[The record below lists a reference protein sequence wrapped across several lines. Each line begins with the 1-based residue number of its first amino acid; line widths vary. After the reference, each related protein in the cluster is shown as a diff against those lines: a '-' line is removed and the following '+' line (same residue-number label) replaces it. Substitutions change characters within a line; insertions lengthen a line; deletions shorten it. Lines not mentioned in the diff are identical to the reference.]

1 MTLMKF
7 RFAIIIAL
15 ASLAFL
21 LSACNFTLA
30 EDITPPPNYVPPT
43 AAPTLGPLYP
53 AQAPRTENGAAIY
66 VEKCAPCHGE
76 TGLGDGEQGIQL
88 GVTVPA
94 FGLPEIARPASLAQW
109 YTTVTRGNMERFM
122 PPFTSLTD
130 QERWDVAAYAM
141 SLHTSQEEI
150 EKGKQFFEKN
160 CADCSTDFFEDQSKI
175 SSLSEVELARII
187 KQGNEEIAAF
197 GSTLSDDEVWAVAA
211 YLRSLSFDTAP
222 VALTAP
228 LSTPEPATVAETAVI
243 SEAETLSAEGTP
255 VGPALTEGIE
265 GTEQV
270 AAANEQAELG
280 TVSGSV
286 ENKTGAVLPS
296 NLKVTL
302 RGYDHGSDPSTG
314 PQEVLALEGTV
325 KASGTYLFNNVELP
339 PNRIYIAELTFEG
352 MDLQSGFAIVKE
364 GDTSL
369 NLPPITLYNKTEDS
383 SALVIDEARIFF
395 EYGSDNV
402 QVFNV
407 YSFRNP
413 SDKIILVRLNENGEI
428 PFIKSPEGSYGFG
441 YEPMQDSESFV
452 QTKKGFAI
460 PPSEK
465 AYGLI
470 AFASLP
476 KAKELEFSQEFVLP
490 ISTVTVLLP
499 EGVTAENAQMTDLGV
514 QAIQNF
520 NFQIYELS
528 NVRAGEKVAF
538 TISGTPRESGTTP
551 TPETDSN
558 KNLLIGAG
566 ALGITL
572 ILAGA
577 WIRVRMRDRNRAEE
591 EDDVEDEDAEF
602 ESSED
607 VMDAIIALDD
617 LHRARKISNEPY
629 QKRRAELKE
638 VLKGKI

>member
-1 MTLMKF
+1 MHMTLMKF

-53 AQAPRTENGAAIY
+53 AQAPNTKNGAAIY

-122 PPFTSLTD
+122 PPFTSLSD

-141 SLHTSQEEI
+141 TLHISQEEI
-150 EKGKQFFEKN
+150 ENGKQLFEKN

-211 YLRSLSFDTAP
+211 YLRSLSFNTAP

-228 LSTPEPATVAETAVI
+228 LSTPELATVAETAVT
-243 SEAETLSAEGTP
+243 SEAETP
-255 VGPALTEGIE
+255 VEPALIEGAE
-265 GTEQV
+265 GTEQA
-270 AAANEQAELG
+270 AAANEPVAFG

-286 ENKTGAVLPS
+286 ENKTGADLPS

-302 RGYDHGSDPSTG
+302 RGYDHGADPSTG
-314 PQEVLALEGTV
+314 PQKALTLEGTV
-325 KASGTYLFNNVELP
+325 GADDTFVFENVEMPL
-339 PNRIYIAELTFEG
+339 NRIFIAELKFDG
-352 MDLQSGFAIVKE
+352 MDLQSDFAIVKE
-364 GDTSL
+364 GATSVS
-369 NLPPITLYNKTEDS
+369 LPPIMLYNKTEDI

-407 YSFRNP
+407 YSFRNS
-413 SDKIILVRLNENGEI
+413 SDEIILVNLNENSEI
-428 PFIKSPEGSYGFG
+428 PFMKSPEGSSGFG
-441 YEPMQDSESFV
+441 YEPMQDSESFA
-452 QTKKGFAI
+452 QTEKGFAI
-460 PPSEK
+460 PPSGK
-465 AYGLI
+465 SYGLI

-490 ISTVTVLLP
+490 ISSVTVFLP
-499 EGVTAENAQMTDLGV
+499 EGVTAKNTQMTDLGV
-514 QAIQNF
+514 QPVQNF
-520 NFQIYELS
+520 NFHIYELG
-528 NVRAGEKVAF
+528 NVSAGDKVKF
-538 TISGTPRESGTTP
+538 TVSGTPGESATAP
-551 TPETDSN
+551 TLETDS
-558 KNLLIGAG
+558 KRNLLIGVG
-566 ALGITL
+566 ALGIAL
-572 ILAGA
+572 ILAGT
-577 WIRVRMRDRNRAEE
+577 WVRVRMRDRNRAEE
-591 EDDVEDEDAEF
+591 EDDVEDEDDEF

-607 VMDAIIALDD
+607 VMDTIIALDD
-617 LHRARKISNEPY
+617 LHRARKISDEPY